1 MKKVLSLIF
10 LSLFTLFLVACGGK
24 KEEATKNEGETKKE
38 ARVIKVTTKFVD
50 DEQTAKSLVKV
61 VEAIN
66 KRSNGSLELQLFT
79 SGTLPIGKDGMEQV
93 ANGSDWILVDGVNF
107 LGDYVPDYNAV
118 TGPMLY
124 QSFDEYLRM
133 VRTPLVQ
140 DLNAQA
146 LEKGIKVLSLD

>member
-1 MKKVLSLIF
+1 MKKILSLITLAVLA
-10 LSLFTLFLVACGGK
+10 LSLIACGGK
-24 KEEATKNEGETKKE
+24 KDAAKQE

-61 VEAIN
+61 VDAIN

-107 LGDYVPDYNAV
+107 LGDYIPDYNAV
-118 TGPMLY
+118 TGPM
-124 QSFDEYLRM
+124 
-133 VRTPLVQ
+133 
-140 DLNAQA
+140 
-146 LEKGIKVLSLD
+146 